1 MVSWRSASDEG
12 SGRFEV
18 GGDVD
23 GRLREGVVVA
33 DAQRGQVRIQP
44 AVEGGMV
51 RGPRVGGEQP
61 PGLGGARA
69 GDKTLSEVGL
79 GGQPGA
85 REIFSPKLGRRSQRH
100 AGSER
105 PPTGRGQV
113 GWS

>member
-1 MVSWRSASDEG
+1 M
-12 SGRFEV
+12 
-18 GGDVD
+18 
-23 GRLREGVVVA
+23 VA

-113 GWS
+113 GGS